1 MDTEKT
7 GKKKKKKRSLKRE
20 LMEWGGIVA
29 VFAILYFTGLHT
41 EVIGG
46 LQRMLLATKIITP
59 NTELAEDKIVD
70 ARYNLPL
77 VTIDE
82 ELFDFSTLKG
92 KTIFMNFWATW
103 CPPCIAEMPNI
114 QSLYDDIGDNEN
126 IAFVMVS
133 LDEDWDVARAFMKRK
148 KLDMPVYFLTG
159 PKPGIYDSSVVPTT
173 YVISPEGKIVTKRQG
188 MANYNTTKFKN
199 FLLEL

>member
-1 MDTEKT
+1 MSKEKT
-7 GKKKKKKRSLKRE
+7 QKKKKRGIKRE
-20 LMEWGGIVA
+20 LIEWGGIISVI
-29 VFAILYFTGLHT
+29 AILYLTGLHT

-46 LQRMLLATKIITP
+46 LQRILLATNIITP
-59 NTELAEDKIVD
+59 KTELAENDIVD
-70 ARYNLPL
+70 ARYNVPL
-77 VTIDE
+77 ITVDE

-114 QSLYDDIGDNEN
+114 QKLYNDIGDNDD

-133 LDEDWDVARAFMKRK
+133 LDEDMDVARAFLKRK

-173 YVISPEGKIVTKRQG
+173 YVISPEGKIVSKRQG

-199 FLLEL
+199 FMLEL